1 MTPCP
6 ARTRSLTKRAR
17 RAPSKDPVSF
27 DWNMGP
33 PFCSR
38 PAPICFEGGVG
49 ILIESRSRFVWKLV
63 YYVHR
68 CTYMYRYTVRER

>member
-17 RAPSKDPVSF
+17 RAPSKDPVPF

-49 ILIESRSRFVWKLV
+49 ILIESRSRFV
-63 YYVHR
+63 
-68 CTYMYRYTVRER
+68 

>member
-27 DWNMGP
+27 D
-33 PFCSR
+33 S
-38 PAPICFEGGVG
+38 V
-49 ILIESRSRFVWKLV
+49 S
-63 YYVHR
+63 
-68 CTYMYRYTVRER
+68 YTHLNQPTKRIV